1 MPKSFFLYLI
11 LIFSLIPRPG
21 AAEVFNPKTFHLP
34 NGMQVVLVEN
44 HRAPVVSHMVWYNVG
59 AADEE
64 PGKSGLAHFFEHLM
78 FKGTD
83 TVAPG
88 EFSKIVKRLGGN
100 DNAFTSQD
108 YTGYYQSI
116 PKEHLEKVMK
126 MEADRMTNLDASE
139 ENILTERD
147 VIIEERKQRTD
158 NNPSAILR
166 EEVNHALFANHPYGT
181 PVIGWMSEIKGL
193 TPDSVREFYDRWYAP
208 NNAIL
213 IVSGDMTVKELRPL
227 AEKYY
232 GQIEP
237 TSVPDRLLP
246 NPAPIKTDHRITY
259 RDPRVG
265 TPVIQFNYRA
275 PRGSE
280 ALEILASAFGGTTT
294 SQLYKSLVVEQK
306 KAVQAGIHYT
316 PVTRGPGAVTVYA
329 VPAPGTSVGDMES
342 ALQAEID
349 QLLDQGLPEN
359 EIERA
364 QQRLVDAAVYDR
376 DSLMGPA
383 MIIGRALTAGFDL
396 DYVENWPE
404 AIKAVTMDDVI
415 NMRDQI
421 FQGDNQPIIS
431 YLLPPAQPKAPPVA
445 DPVIEST
452 PDGEE
457 ESSQ

>member
-1 MPKSFFLYLI
+1 MSGLPMPKSFFLFLI
-11 LIFSLIPRPG
+11 LIFSLVPNLG

-34 NGMQVVLVEN
+34 NGMQVVLIEN

-88 EFSKIVKRLGGN
+88 AFSKIVKRLGGN

-108 YTGYYQSI
+108 YTGYYQNI
-116 PKEHLEKVMK
+116 PKKHLETVMK
-126 MEADRMTNLDASE
+126 MEADRMTNLDASK

-166 EEVNHALFANHPYGT
+166 EEVNNALFANHPYGT

-193 TPDSVREFYDRWYAP
+193 TPDSVREFYNKWYAP

-213 IVSGDMTVKELRPL
+213 VVSGDMTVEELRPL

-246 NPAPIKTDHRITY
+246 DPAPIKTDHRITY

-265 TPVIQFNYRA
+265 TPVIQFKYRA

-280 ALEILASAFGGTTT
+280 AMEVLASAFGGTTT
-294 SQLYKSLVVEQK
+294 SQLYRSLVVEQQ
-306 KAVQAGIHYT
+306 KAVQTGIYYT
-316 PVTRGPGAVTVYA
+316 PVSRGPGSVTVYA
-329 VPAPGTSVGDMES
+329 IPAPGTSVEDME
-342 ALQAEID
+342 AVLKDEID
-349 QLLDQGLPEN
+349 QLLEQGIAEQ

-364 QQRLVDAAVYDR
+364 QQRLVDAAIYGR

-383 MIIGRALTAGFDL
+383 MVIGRALTAGFDL

-404 AIKAVTMDDVI
+404 AIKSVNMEDVI
-415 NMRDQI
+415 TIRDQV
-421 FQGDNQPIIS
+421 FNGENRPVIS
-431 YLLPPAQPKAPPVA
+431 YLLPLPQPETPPAPT
-445 DPVIEST
+445 DI
-452 PDGEE
+452 DEE
-457 ESSQ
+457 VSQ